1 MLPTISLVSA
11 DSSNCSRIVLADVM
25 LSEVSVEGSEVI
37 SSSSPEIVSSI
48 YSGDIIVVT
57 ITHGT

>member
-25 LSEVSVEGSEVI
+25 LSEVSVEGSEG
-37 SSSSPEIVSSI
+37 SSPEIVSSI

-57 ITHGT
+57 ITHGS